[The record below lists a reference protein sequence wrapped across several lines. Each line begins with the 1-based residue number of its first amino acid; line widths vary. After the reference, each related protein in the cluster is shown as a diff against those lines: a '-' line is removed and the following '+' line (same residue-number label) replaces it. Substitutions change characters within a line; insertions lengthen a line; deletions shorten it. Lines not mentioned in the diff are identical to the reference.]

1 MAEFFIRRP
10 IVAMVIAI
18 LTIIVGLVAL
28 KRLPI
33 SEYPPVSPTMIQVT
47 TTYRGAA
54 AEAVMESVATPIES
68 KVNGVDKLLYIQ
80 SYSSNDGKLTLNTYF
95 DVGTDVDI
103 MQVNTQ
109 NRVGQ
114 AEAQLPDAVKKE
126 GVVVNRSSP
135 DILMVVALSS
145 PKGTYDAIFLG
156 NYCDINLVDAI
167 KRVRGVGDVKNF
179 TAQDYTMRIWLRP
192 DRLASLAITPSDI
205 QNAIK
210 EQNAQSPA
218 GRIGAEPAP
227 PGQQTQFNV
236 RTLGL
241 LKDPKEFAEIIVRS
255 NPDGSQVK
263 IKDVGRVELGAQTY
277 DLRARLNK
285 APAGAIGI
293 YLAPGA
299 NALETADNVRKIL
312 ASAKE
317 RFPPDMDY
325 DITLDSTLPIK
336 ASMNEIVHTLFEAII
351 LVLIVVF
358 IFLQSFRATIIP
370 MCTVPVSL
378 LGAFI
383 LFPVLGFSVN
393 VLTMF
398 GLVLAIGIV
407 VDDAIVVVEAVQHHI
422 EHGLTPVDATRQAM
436 KEVSGPVVAIGLVL
450 CAVFVPV
457 AFMGGV
463 TGQLYRQFALT
474 IAVAVVFSVINA
486 LTLSPALAAMLLR
499 KPKPGRGPISKFFKW
514 FNRTFE
520 RMSSGYG
527 SIVGGIARKAARS
540 MLLLVAV
547 VAGIW
552 IIGKFVPGGFIP
564 DEDKGYMFVAVQ
576 LPEGASLQRTD
587 ATLKQIES
595 IVGSTEG
602 VRSSVAIAGM
612 NILNSLN
619 FPNSALMFIGLKPWE
634 ERKAPE
640 LHASALAREW
650 TKKFAA
656 IPGAKAFAFGPP
668 PLPGYGNV
676 SGFTVQLQDR
686 TGGSIKQLAGYLQQ
700 FMADVAKRP
709 EIGRVSAT
717 FDPASPQVKV
727 ELDRE
732 KARTLGVPVDMV
744 FATLQ
749 TYLSGLY
756 VNDFVRFGRV
766 YKVFL
771 QAEAQYTDKPGDI
784 GQFYVRN
791 NEGKMVPLSTMVT
804 VSKMTGPNFVTRFN
818 LYNAA
823 EIMGAPAPGYS
834 SGQAM
839 KAIEEVM
846 KTMPPETGYEW
857 SGLTLQE
864 KKSEGQAPIIF
875 GMAVLIVFLLLAAQY
890 ESWGLP
896 FSVLLATP
904 TVVLGTL
911 IGMWVRGF
919 DLNVYAQIG
928 LVMLIGLSA
937 KNAILIVEFAKMR
950 REEGN
955 EILASAVEGSKLR
968 LRPILMTSFA
978 FRFATSSCSGLLSAG
993 RNPPNPYKLSPLA
1006 QSRKEERID
1015 EVRSS
1020 KFEVRNRKSE
1030 FSHGW
1035 ASMDRT
1041 DISFGCVCWVD
1052 GLQSWTGLQAS
1063 AGKYASELQD
1073 GRIGHESFGRAEI
1086 ARRSRL
1092 VGGVSGSSTLA
1103 VYR

>member
-1 MAEFFIRRP
+1 MADFFIRRP
-10 IVAMVIAI
+10 IVAIVIAI
-18 LTIIVGLVAL
+18 LTVIVGLVSL
-28 KRLPI
+28 QRLPI
-33 SEYPPVSPTMIQVT
+33 SEYPAVSPTMIQVT

-68 KVNGVDKLLYIQ
+68 KVNGVDKLLYLQ
-80 SYSSNDGKLTLNTYF
+80 SYNCNDGKMILNVYF

-114 AEAQLPDAVKKE
+114 AQAQLPDAVKRE

-135 DILMVVALSS
+135 DILMVIGLYS

-156 NYCDINLVDAI
+156 NYADINLVDAI
-167 KRVRGVGDVKNF
+167 KRVKGVGDVKNF
-179 TAQDYTMRIWLRP
+179 TAQDYTMRVWLRP
-192 DRLASLAITPSDI
+192 DKMAALGITPQDVA
-205 QNAIK
+205 NAIK

-227 PGQQTQFNV
+227 PGQENQYSV
-236 RTLGL
+236 RALGL
-241 LKDPKEFAEIIVRS
+241 LRDPKQFEDIIVRS

-263 IKDVGRVELGAQTY
+263 IRDIGRVELGAQTY

-285 APAGAIGI
+285 SPAGAIGV

-299 NALETADNVRKIL
+299 NALETANNVKKIL
-312 ASAKE
+312 ARAKE
-317 RFPPDMDY
+317 RFPADMDY

-336 ASMNEIVHTLFEAII
+336 ASMEEIVHTLFEAVI
-351 LVLIVVF
+351 LVLIVVYV
-358 IFLQSFRATIIP
+358 FLQSFRATIIP

-383 LFPVLGFSVN
+383 MFPVLGFSVN

-422 EHGLTPVDATRQAM
+422 EHGKTPVEATRQAM

-463 TGQLYRQFALT
+463 TGQLYKQFALT

-486 LTLSPALAAMLLR
+486 LTLSPALSAMLLR
-499 KPKPGRGPISKFFKW
+499 KPAAGRGPVAKFFKW
-514 FNRTFE
+514 FNGTFD
-520 RMSSGYG
+520 RLSAGYG
-527 SIVGGIARKAARS
+527 NIVGGLARKAARS

-547 VAGIW
+547 VGGIW
-552 IIGKFVPGGFIP
+552 LIGKFVPGGFIP
-564 DEDKGYMFVAVQ
+564 DEDKGYLFVAVD

-587 ATLKQIES
+587 EVLKQVED
-595 IVGSTEG
+595 IVGNTEG
-602 VRSSVAIAGM
+602 VRSAVGLAGM

-619 FPNSALMFIGLKPWE
+619 FPNSALMFIGLKDWK

-640 LHASALAREW
+640 LHANALAREW
-650 TKKFAA
+650 NRKFQA
-656 IPGAKAFAFGPP
+656 IPGARAFAFGPP

-676 SGFTVQLQDR
+676 SGFTMQLQDR
-686 TGGSIKQLAGYLQQ
+686 SGGSIQQLAGYVRQLTV
-700 FMADVAKRP
+700 AAAKRP
-709 EIGRVSAT
+709 EIGRISSTFNPAT
-717 FDPASPQVKV
+717 PQVKV

-732 KARTLGVPVDMV
+732 KARTLGVPVDSV
-744 FATLQ
+744 FQTLQ
-749 TYLSGLY
+749 AYLSGLY

-771 QAEAQYTDKPGDI
+771 QAEPDFTSKPGDI
-784 GQFYVRN
+784 SQFYVQN
-791 NEGKMVPLSTMVT
+791 NSGEMVPLNTLVT
-804 VSKMTGPNFVTRFN
+804 VTKISGPNFVTRFN

-834 SGQAM
+834 SGQAI

-846 KTMPPETGYEW
+846 KTMPAETGYEW

-875 GMAVLIVFLLLAAQY
+875 GMAVLFVFLLLAAQY
-890 ESWGLP
+890 ESWSLP

-904 TVVLGTL
+904 TVILGTMVGL
-911 IGMWVRGF
+911 LARHF
-919 DLNVYAQIG
+919 NLNVYAQIG
-928 LVMLIGLSA
+928 LIMLIGLAA

-955 EILASAVEGSKLR
+955 DILDAAVEGSKLR

-978 FRFATSSCSGLLSAG
+978 FIL
-993 RNPPNPYKLSPLA
+993 
-1006 QSRKEERID
+1006 
-1015 EVRSS
+1015 
-1020 KFEVRNRKSE
+1020 
-1030 FSHGW
+1030 
-1035 ASMDRT
+1035 
-1041 DISFGCVCWVD
+1041 GCVPLMLASGSGAAARSTMGTGVVFGMTVATAI
-1052 GLQSWTGLQAS
+1052 GLFIIPVCYVFVQRLSERGNKPAS
-1063 AGKYASELQD
+1063 AAAAAAAGA
-1073 GRIGHESFGRAEI
+1073 AEK
-1086 ARRSRL
+1086 
-1092 VGGVSGSSTLA
+1092 GGA
-1103 VYR
+1103 H

>member
-1 MAEFFIRRP
+1 MADFFIRRP

-18 LTIIVGLVAL
+18 LTVIVGLVSL

-54 AEAVMESVATPIES
+54 AQAVMESVATPIES

-80 SYSSNDGKLTLNTYF
+80 SFSANDGKLTLNVYF

-114 AEAQLPDAVKKE
+114 AEAQLPEAVKKE

-135 DILMVVALSS
+135 DILMVVALAS
-145 PKGTYDAIFLG
+145 PKGTYDAVFLG

-179 TAQDYTMRIWLRP
+179 TAQDYTMRLWLKP
-192 DRLASLAITPSDI
+192 DRMASLGITPQDI
-205 QNAIK
+205 QKAIN
-210 EQNAQSPA
+210 EQNAQAPA

-227 PGQQTQFNV
+227 AGQQSQYNV

-241 LKDPKEFAEIIVRS
+241 LKDPKQFAEIIIRS

-263 IKDVGRVELGAQTY
+263 VKDVGRVELGALTY

-285 APAGAIGI
+285 SPAGAIGI

-299 NALETADNVRKIL
+299 NAIETANNVKKIL
-312 ASAKE
+312 EDAKT
-317 RFPPDMDY
+317 RFPADMIY

-336 ASMNEIVHTLFEAII
+336 ASMEEIVHTLFEAVI

-358 IFLQSFRATIIP
+358 VFLQSFRATIIP

-422 EHGLTPVDATRQAM
+422 EHGLTPVEATRQAM

-463 TGQLYRQFALT
+463 TGQLYKQFALT

-486 LTLSPALAAMLLR
+486 LTLSPALSALLLR
-499 KPKPGRGPISKFFKW
+499 KPKPRRGPIAKFFGG
-514 FNRTFE
+514 FNKLFDWLSTR
-520 RMSSGYG
+520 YG
-527 SIVGGIARKAARS
+527 RVVGVLARKAAFS

-547 VAGIW
+547 VAGIFLV
-552 IIGKFVPGGFIP
+552 GKHVPGGFIP
-564 DEDKGYMFVAVQ
+564 DEDKGYMFVAVD

-587 ATLKQIES
+587 EVLKQVED
-595 IVGSTEG
+595 IVGNTPG
-602 VRSSVAIAGM
+602 VRSAVALAGM

-619 FPNSALMFIGLKPWE
+619 FPNAALMFIGLKPWD

-640 LHASALAREW
+640 QHASALAREW
-650 TKKFAA
+650 TKKFQA
-656 IPGAKAFAFGPP
+656 IPGARAFAFGPP

-676 SGFTVQLQDR
+676 SGFSMQLQDR
-686 TGGSIKQLAGYLQQ
+686 TGGSIEQLAGYVKQ
-700 FMADVAKRP
+700 FTAAAAKRP
-709 EIGRVSAT
+709 EISRVSTT
-717 FDPASPQVKV
+717 FNPANPQVKV

-732 KARTLGVPVDMV
+732 KARTLGVPVDSV
-744 FATLQ
+744 FSTLQ

-771 QAEAQYTDKPGDI
+771 QAEPQFTSKPDDI

-791 NEGKMVPLSTMVT
+791 NDNQMVPLNTLVKIT
-804 VSKMTGPNFVTRFN
+804 KMSGPNVVTRFN
-818 LYNAA
+818 LYNSA
-823 EIMGAPAPGYS
+823 EIIGAAAPGYS
-834 SGQAM
+834 SGQSI

-846 KTMPPETGYEW
+846 KTMPPEAGYEW

-864 KKSEGQAPIIF
+864 KKSEGQAPVIF
-875 GMAVLIVFLLLAAQY
+875 GMAVLFVFLLLAAQY

-904 TVVLGTL
+904 TVILGTL
-911 IGMWVRGF
+911 IGMLARSF

-928 LVMLIGLSA
+928 LIMLIGLSA
-937 KNAILIVEFAKMR
+937 KNAILIVEFAKMK
-950 REEGN
+950 REEGV
-955 EILASAVEGSKLR
+955 AVLDAAVQGSKLR

-978 FRFATSSCSGLLSAG
+978 FILGCVPLMLASGSGAASRSTMGTGVVFGMTIATAIGLFII
-993 RNPPNPYKLSPLA
+993 PVCYVFV
-1006 QSRKEERID
+1006 ERIIEHGKKEKPAP
-1015 EVRSS
+1015 EVTPP
-1020 KFEVRNRKSE
+1020 
-1030 FSHGW
+1030 HG
-1035 ASMDRT
+1035 AT
-1041 DISFGCVCWVD
+1041 E
-1052 GLQSWTGLQAS
+1052 AH
-1063 AGKYASELQD
+1063 A
-1073 GRIGHESFGRAEI
+1073 
-1086 ARRSRL
+1086 
-1092 VGGVSGSSTLA
+1092 
-1103 VYR
+1103 

>member
-18 LTIIVGLVAL
+18 LTVIVGAITLS
-28 KRLPI
+28 RLPI
-33 SEYPPVSPTMIQVT
+33 SEYPPVSPTLIKVT

-68 KVNGVDKLLYIQ
+68 KVNGVDKLLYMQ
-80 SYSSNDGKLTLNTYF
+80 SYNANDGKLTLNVYF
-95 DVGTDVDI
+95 DVGTNVDI

-109 NRVGQ
+109 NRVSQ
-114 AEAQLPDAVKKE
+114 AEAQLPDAVKRE
-126 GVVVNRSSP
+126 GVVVDRSSP
-135 DILMVVALSS
+135 DILLVVGLSS
-145 PKGTYDAIFLG
+145 PKGTYDSIFLG

-167 KRVRGVGDVKNF
+167 KRVRGVGEVKNF
-179 TAQDYTMRIWLRP
+179 TAQDYSMRVWLRP
-192 DRLASLAITPSDI
+192 DKLASLGITPQDI
-205 QNAIK
+205 SNAIK

-227 PGQQTQFNV
+227 PGQEGQFNV
-236 RTLGL
+236 RALGL
-241 LKDPKEFAEIIVRS
+241 LKDPKEFGEIIVRS

-263 IKDVGRVELGAQTY
+263 VKDVGRVELGAQTY

-285 APAGAIGI
+285 SPAGAIGI

-299 NALETADNVRKIL
+299 NAIETADNVKKIL
-312 ASAKE
+312 EDAKK

-325 DITLDSTLPIK
+325 EIALDSTLPIK
-336 ASMNEIVHTLFEAII
+336 ASMHEIVKTLEEAVV
-351 LVLIVVF
+351 LVLLVVY
-358 IFLQSFRATIIP
+358 IFLQSFRATLIP
-370 MCTVPVSL
+370 MATVPVSL

-407 VDDAIVVVEAVQHHI
+407 VDDAIVVVEAVQHHL
-422 EHGLTPVDATRQAM
+422 EHGMSPVEATRQAM

-463 TGQLYRQFALT
+463 TGQLYSQFALT

-486 LTLSPALAAMLLR
+486 LTLSPALSALLLK
-499 KPKPGRGPISKFFKW
+499 KPKPGRGPIAAFFKL
-514 FNRTFE
+514 FNRFFE
-520 RMSSGYG
+520 WLSNSYG
-527 SIVGGIARKAARS
+527 NIVGGLARKAARS

-547 VAGIW
+547 VGGIW
-552 IIGKFVPGGFIP
+552 VIGKFVPGGFIP
-564 DEDKGYMFVAVQ
+564 DEDKGYLFVAVE

-587 ATLKQIES
+587 AVLKQVED
-595 IVGSTEG
+595 IVTGTPG
-602 VRSSVAIAGM
+602 VSSAVGLAGY
-612 NILNSLN
+612 NILNNLN
-619 FPNSALMFIGLKPWE
+619 VSNTATMFVGLEDWE

-640 LHASALAREW
+640 LHA
-650 TKKFAA
+650 AA
-656 IPGAKAFAFGPP
+656 IAKEWNRKFYAIPAARVFGFGPP

-676 SGFTVQLQDR
+676 SGFTMQLQDR
-686 TGGSIKQLAGYLQQ
+686 TGGSIEQLAGYVKQLTE
-700 FMADVAKRP
+700 AVAKRP
-709 EIGRVSAT
+709 EIGRISTAFNAAT
-717 FDPASPQVKV
+717 PQVKV

-732 KARTLGVPVDMV
+732 KARTLGVTVDSV

-771 QAEAQYTDKPGDI
+771 QAEPEFTSKPGDI

-791 NEGKMVPLSTMVT
+791 SSGEMVPLNTLVN
-804 VSKMTGPNFVTRFN
+804 VSMMSGPNFVTRFN

-834 SGQAM
+834 SGQAI

-846 KTMPPETGYEW
+846 ATMPAETGYAW

-864 KKSEGQAPIIF
+864 KKSEGQAPVIF
-875 GMAVLIVFLLLAAQY
+875 GMAVLFVFLLLAAQY

-896 FSVLLATP
+896 FAVLLATP
-904 TVVLGTL
+904 TVVLGTMV
-911 IGMWVRGF
+911 GMLVRHY

-928 LVMLIGLSA
+928 LVMLIGLAA
-937 KNAILIVEFAKMR
+937 KNAILIVEFAKMK
-950 REEGN
+950 REEGV
-955 EILASAVEGSKLR
+955 EILEASVQGSKLR

-978 FRFATSSCSGLLSAG
+978 FIL
-993 RNPPNPYKLSPLA
+993 
-1006 QSRKEERID
+1006 
-1015 EVRSS
+1015 
-1020 KFEVRNRKSE
+1020 
-1030 FSHGW
+1030 
-1035 ASMDRT
+1035 
-1041 DISFGCVCWVD
+1041 GCVPLMLATGSGAASRSTMGTGVVFGMTIATAVGLFIIPVCYVFVQGLVEKFGGKKASKEPVGEPSPD
-1052 GLQSWTGLQAS
+1052 GHPTAS
-1063 AGKYASELQD
+1063 
-1073 GRIGHESFGRAEI
+1073 
-1086 ARRSRL
+1086 
-1092 VGGVSGSSTLA
+1092 GGTHP
-1103 VYR
+1103 